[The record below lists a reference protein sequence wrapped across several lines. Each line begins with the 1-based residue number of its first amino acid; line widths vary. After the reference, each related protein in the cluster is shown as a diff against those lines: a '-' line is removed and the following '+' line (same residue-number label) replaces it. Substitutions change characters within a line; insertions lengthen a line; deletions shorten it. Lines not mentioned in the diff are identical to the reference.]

1 MSILTFL
8 YKVVCKCSQ
17 VKLVDSVIQV
27 NHIFETFS
35 SVNLL
40 HQLLRGITE
49 ISDHNGECFLEFLLI
64 FALSGLKFY
73 Y

>member
-1 MSILTFL
+1 MGILTFL
-8 YKVVCKCSQ
+8 YKVVCKRSQ

-27 NHIFETFS
+27 NYIFETFF

-49 ISDHNGECFLEFLLI
+49 ISDHNCECFLEFLLV
-64 FALSGLKFY
+64 FASFVLKFY